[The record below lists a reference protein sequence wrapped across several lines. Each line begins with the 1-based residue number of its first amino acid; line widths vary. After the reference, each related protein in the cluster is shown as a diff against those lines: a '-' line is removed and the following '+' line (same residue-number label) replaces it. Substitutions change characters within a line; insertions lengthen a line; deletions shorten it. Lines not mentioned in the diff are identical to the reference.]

1 MADSSSSISPPSS
14 PSGSDSDS
22 RENKRHKSGKRDKTG
37 KSDKSTKPG
46 SKPNKNDKGRLQEA
60 PLKQENTMTDEER
73 KRKREDDKLAKAEKK
88 NSKKNNSNTPNNSSR
103 AQQFSDEEVKSILL
117 SVFKGKTDTQALEQ
131 FFKDF
136 QGSTRTRAAV
146 KAKVV
151 KVREDFSNQ
160 VKGISDVEAEKSGLS
175 FFFHSSFFLF
185 SFSLIFSLSHE

>member
-1 MADSSSSISPPSS
+1 M
-14 PSGSDSDS
+14 
-22 RENKRHKSGKRDKTG
+22 R
-37 KSDKSTKPG
+37 
-46 SKPNKNDKGRLQEA
+46 KGRE
-60 PLKQENTMTDEER
+60 KEKMTNSPKLRR
-73 KRKREDDKLAKAEKK
+73 KTAKK

-117 SVFKGKTDTQALEQ
+117 SIFKGKTDTEALEQ

-185 SFSLIFSLSHE
+185 SFSLIFSHFLFHIEQEMLPSSF